1 MPPYPIQLLN
11 DLHEHF
17 PDILY
22 NPERFQN
29 VQDLLLYIRQ
39 VASINPY
46 MSGRN
51 LYRTYTQRPTVS
63 FNNISSL
70 INSVINEMMSD
81 DNAIDNTPTV
91 GSTYSA
97 NMNQDYIDLEQQFRF
112 VIANAV
118 ANTVANH
125 EEFLQP
131 VPIQPTVEQIAES
144 TSVYTSN
151 RTLDDIC
158 TICQE
163 NIESAQQVRS
173 ITECGHYFHKSCI
186 DVWFTNNTLCPTC
199 RYDIRG

>member
-1 MPPYPIQLLN
+1 MPPYHIQLLN

-91 GSTYSA
+91 GSTYNA
-97 NMNQDYIDLEQQFRF
+97 NMNQDYIDLEQQFRGGRG
-112 VIANAV
+112 
-118 ANTVANH
+118 
-125 EEFLQP
+125 
-131 VPIQPTVEQIAES
+131 VPPKHNQ
-144 TSVYTSN
+144 
-151 RTLDDIC
+151 
-158 TICQE
+158 
-163 NIESAQQVRS
+163 
-173 ITECGHYFHKSCI
+173 
-186 DVWFTNNTLCPTC
+186 
-199 RYDIRG
+199 

>member
-51 LYRTYTQRPTVS
+51 LYRTYTQQPTVS

-70 INSVINEMMSD
+70 ISSVINEMMSD
-81 DNAIDNTPTV
+81 DNAMDNTPTV

-97 NMNQDYIDLEQQFRF
+97 NMNQDYINDTKTINDTKANKTNKDNKANKATKTNYTNYLEKQDGKY
-112 VIANAV
+112 I
-118 ANTVANH
+118 
-125 EEFLQP
+125 
-131 VPIQPTVEQIAES
+131 
-144 TSVYTSN
+144 Y
-151 RTLDDIC
+151 
-158 TICQE
+158 
-163 NIESAQQVRS
+163 
-173 ITECGHYFHKSCI
+173 K
-186 DVWFTNNTLCPTC
+186 
-199 RYDIRG
+199 YDHNY